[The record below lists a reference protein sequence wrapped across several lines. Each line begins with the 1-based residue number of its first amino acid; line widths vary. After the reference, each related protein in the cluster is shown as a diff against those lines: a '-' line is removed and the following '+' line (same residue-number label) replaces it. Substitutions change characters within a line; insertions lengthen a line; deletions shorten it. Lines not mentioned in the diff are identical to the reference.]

1 MRFSSPVIFP
11 NSCLGC
17 TDVSI
22 MTHGDIFSVVHVT
35 AACINLEGLGE
46 AVDRVLAFRYIA
58 RGRPEKLR

>member
-11 NSCLGC
+11 NSCLEC

-35 AACINLEGLGE
+35 AACINLDGLGE
-46 AVDRVLAFRYIA
+46 VVDGVLVF
-58 RGRPEKLR
+58 P